1 MPALNALI
9 TGNADPLRK
18 ELMSVQRLA
27 MATGKSLH
35 ANISGV
41 GGAHTGTSS
50 IMRETLTVFRELG
63 RGNFTR
69 VPGSLSILAQYLGIV
84 KLLTKDTAIAE
95 EIAAAAA
102 DKAADANLRAAYA
115 SAKKSQASMDAFYAA
130 KGEAT
135 AEFELAAADEQLA
148 MADLTVA
155 KASAAKAASMKEA
168 ATVARAMAGPSKLA
182 FSGAAVAL
190 GVIAALGAGLYAA
203 KKISTALV
211 EELSP
216 VLSTLSG
223 SDIERIP
230 LREQKAGRRAE
241 FERQVTY
248 ELQKQKELYLSSAKA
263 AERLQELTS
272 MRFEHAK
279 KANDLDKDFEMARA
293 RTDYQRYQISEK
305 YAQRDIDLETQR
317 RNEIIQNKKKEMSQS
332 AAEAES
338 KKAQALELGKTTPS
352 RKNDEE
358 ALRVAKAKADAAQ
371 EYVDEYRKIHG
382 SPTWGQG
389 DPNMNIGIT
398 PVIGSILSGD
408 VNASRYW
415 YDVKRGANM
424 AAIGSGVSTAE
435 FDKAA
440 EDKLKTS
447 QEQIIYY
454 RDLATSVSYRDVKRE
469 RIENLQKQGEDAAK
483 ISKGIS
489 NELPHLLDV
498 NKQAIEQL
506 TDETKRGLNVQLA
519 EMLAK
524 PAIHGDVNSLQAV
537 GAWAEKSQSQ
547 MIDINKSQLQ
557 QLIQIHQVL
566 NQGSEG
572 GNQGRPKF

>member
-447 QEQIIYY
+447 QEQIKYY